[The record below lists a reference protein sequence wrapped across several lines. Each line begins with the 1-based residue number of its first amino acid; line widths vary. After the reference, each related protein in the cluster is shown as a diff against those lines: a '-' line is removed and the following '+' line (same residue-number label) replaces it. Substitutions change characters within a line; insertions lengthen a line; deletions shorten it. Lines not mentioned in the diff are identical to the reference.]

1 MQRGE
6 LVQWN
11 DSRGFG
17 FIVTDKGERYFV
29 HISNIGRIATRPRNG
44 DLVSFRP
51 GKSKDGRLEAKSV
64 AIMGANPKPS
74 LAQMRRGTETKTSPG
89 WRLYLTVVMGV
100 LLATGLFLEHL
111 PWPLALLYVAMG
123 FVAFLAYGRD
133 KKFAEGGH
141 WRTSEATLLG
151 IDLAFGVIGGLLG
164 QEVFRHKTRKTEY
177 VATTLLI
184 SAVHLLWLAGFAS
197 GLIGP
202 DVFAELGNIFA

>member
-29 HISNIGRIATRPRNG
+29 HISNIGRIATRPRDG

-51 GKSKDGRLEAKSV
+51 GKSRDGRLEAQSV
-64 AIMGANPKPS
+64 VIMGANPKPS

-89 WRLYLTVVMGV
+89 WRFYVAIVMGL
-100 LLATGLFLEHL
+100 LLAVGLFLERL
-111 PWPLALLYVAMG
+111 PWPFVLLYAAMG
-123 FVAFLAYGRD
+123 FVSFLAYGRD

-141 WRTSEATLLG
+141 WRTSEAKLLG

-184 SAVHLLWLAGFAS
+184 SAVHLLWLAGFDS

-202 DVFAELGNIFA
+202 DIFAELGNIFS

>member
-17 FIVTDKGERYFV
+17 FIVTDQGERYFV
-29 HISNIGRIATRPRNG
+29 HISNIGRIATRPRDG
-44 DLVSFRP
+44 DIVSFRP

-74 LAQMRRGTETKTSPG
+74 LAQMRRGTEIKTSIG
-89 WRLYLTVVMGV
+89 WRFYLAIAMGL
-100 LLATGLFLEHL
+100 LLAVGLFLERL

-123 FVAFLAYGRD
+123 FVSFLAYGRD
-133 KKFAEGGH
+133 KKFAEGRQ

-164 QEVFRHKTRKTEY
+164 QEVFRHKTRKPEY
-177 VATTLLI
+177 IATTLLI
-184 SAVHLLWLAGFAS
+184 SVVHLLWLAGFAWD
-197 GLIGP
+197 LIGP
-202 DVFAELGNIFA
+202 DVFAELGNIVS

>member
-6 LVQWN
+6 LVHWN

-29 HISNIGRIATRPRNG
+29 HISNIGRIATRPRDG

-51 GKSKDGRLEAKSV
+51 GKSRDGRLEAQSV
-64 AIMGANPKPS
+64 VIMGANPKPS
-74 LAQMRRGTETKTSPG
+74 LAQMRRGTETKTSLG
-89 WRLYLTVVMGV
+89 WRFYVAIVMGL
-100 LLATGLFLEHL
+100 LLAVGLFLERL
-111 PWPLALLYVAMG
+111 PWPFVLLYAAMG
-123 FVAFLAYGRD
+123 FVSFLAYGRD

-141 WRTSEATLLG
+141 WRTSEAKLLG

-202 DVFAELGNIFA
+202 DIFAEPGNIFS